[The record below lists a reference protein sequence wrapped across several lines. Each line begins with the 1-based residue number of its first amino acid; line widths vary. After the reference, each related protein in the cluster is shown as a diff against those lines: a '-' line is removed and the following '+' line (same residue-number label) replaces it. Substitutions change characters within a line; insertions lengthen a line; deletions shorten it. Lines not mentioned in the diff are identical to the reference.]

1 MSILTRYWVIPTD
14 SYEYCGEES
23 HRRYVSEMARRLK
36 EDYDCTFRRSS
47 AVWGVLGGLLQM
59 SDKKRSRSPG
69 GLEAPAFREDVGV
82 TSPPEL

>member
-1 MSILTRYWVIPTD
+1 
-14 SYEYCGEES
+14 
-23 HRRYVSEMARRLK
+23 MARRLK

-69 GLEAPAFREDVGV
+69 GREAPAFREGVGV
-82 TSPPEL
+82 TFPPEL